1 MVRVAAVTLCDLKD
15 NLTLAFT
22 MDDVDVWTFRR
33 DVTVRPDKPLDRT
46 IFSHL

>member
-1 MVRVAAVTLCDLKD
+1 MVRVAAVTLCGHKY

-22 MDDVDVWTFRR
+22 MDDVNVWTFRR
-33 DVTVRPDKPLDRT
+33 DVTVRPDKPLDRM